1 MVRQIL
7 FRSAPPFPF
16 RIDSEKWRIACI
28 ARRAKR
34 RREVCHRIYFRPKA
48 QPQRRTSSYNLL
60 ASGDA
65 VYIRHG
71 IAVAENESD
80 SYAAPELTVE
90 DIPVEQS
97 SVPGEFDAVLPDEP
111 KSEELP
117 APELP
122 VEPEPAVAVDN
133 TEGFENT
140 VADSAE
146 IEPVEQPEETPAAA
160 PVLSGDDWGFT
171 SSPQEKAEEPAVEIN
186 ESDSDDWGFGTTEA
200 SSGSNDNEEGQD
212 WEWVYVEDNDDAGY
226 PVMEAIGDNSYICS
240 GDLYEQPKISEDG
253 PVVYSSAP
261 LEISTAPGI
270 IDDSDETEAVDP
282 YQNSIL
288 KD

>member
-1 MVRQIL
+1 M
-7 FRSAPPFPF
+7 
-16 RIDSEKWRIACI
+16 
-28 ARRAKR
+28 
-34 RREVCHRIYFRPKA
+34 
-48 QPQRRTSSYNLL
+48 
-60 ASGDA
+60 
-65 VYIRHG
+65 
-71 IAVAENESD
+71 
-80 SYAAPELTVE
+80 
-90 DIPVEQS
+90 
-97 SVPGEFDAVLPDEP
+97 
-111 KSEELP
+111 
-117 APELP
+117 P
-122 VEPEPAVAVDN
+122 VEPEIAVPADN
-133 TEGFENT
+133 TADVGNAA
-140 VADSAE
+140 ADSAGV
-146 IEPVEQPEETPAAA
+146 EPVEETEETPAAE

-171 SSPQEKAEEPAVEIN
+171 SSPEEKDEETAVVID
-186 ESDSDDWGFGTTEA
+186 ESSSNDWGFGTTEA